1 MRLQITLAGDVTV
14 GRAPE
19 DQRDDERNE
28 DGDDRDDRD
37 RKDARLTVTGPP
49 RIVLAALVLEREA
62 PLARDRLA
70 GIVWPEEMPR
80 TWASALRTYVSRARL
95 ALTQVLGVGGEVIAS
110 GDAGYQLALPHDV
123 ELVIDLERAA
133 GLLDRAR
140 AALAA
145 DPALALEDADAA
157 AAAVRAPFL
166 AGHPGQWAD
175 DVRARLDDLVVG
187 ALLVAGEAA
196 AAVGDGPGAVAAAEE
211 ATQRAPL
218 HEAAHRAL
226 MAAHEA
232 AGNRAEALRSYQRAR
247 RQLADELGVDPSAET
262 EAAYLALLGPAPPAR
277 STPTTDPATAGAV
290 RPWPG
295 SAGRAGTPFVG
306 REAELGV
313 LAAAWD
319 QASQGAR
326 HVVVVTGEA
335 GIGKSRL
342 AGEAALRVAQAG
354 GQVLF
359 GRCDQEAIVPY
370 QPIVEALDA
379 VVAAT
384 PAEDMPRLGPEA
396 TAELAAILPAIG
408 GPIRPSPPDRARLFA
423 AVTDLVAS
431 LADARPL
438 LLVLDDLQ
446 WADDDTLLLLRHL
459 LRRAGSAPVLVVAI
473 SRDHDLDPGSAL
485 AEVVHALDRDG
496 WVRRVALRGLDEGD
510 VRRLLGHLLGAGNHR
525 DAARRVLAE
534 TAGNPFLVTE
544 VGLARGTTASGGD
557 VDPGD
562 IARGDIPQGVH
573 DLVTSRLGRLDDAVV
588 DLLRAAAVTGVGFDL
603 DIAAAVAGLEGD
615 PVLDAVDA
623 ALRSGLIVEET
634 ADRYRFAHDIVR
646 RALVAQLSAARLR
659 ALHRRT
665 ADAVE
670 RLRERDLDAQAAVL
684 AHHAAAGADPGGDL
698 RAVLW
703 ARRASA
709 QAGRRRAP
717 AEAARLCRQALA
729 HIPPDDGA
737 LLAEVTTDLGAAE
750 LAAGEPGGATT
761 LADGATLAHRLGRP
775 DVVGRAALAL
785 ADAAEDR
792 PDHRTAARE
801 LVDVALAAGPAP
813 PSDPGSTRDGR
824 TGGGRD
830 DERPADEDA
839 GDAAVLRAQLLVRR
853 LRLGA
858 PAGGDLGVPDAA
870 RLLTALHRRTVDQG
884 GPAHLDERRRSAD
897 ELATLADAVG
907 DAGFAVLAAHHQ
919 AMAAAESGEEA
930 VVDKAVAVLED
941 AARRGD
947 RFAAAMLAERA
958 VAALTVEGRLEDA
971 GRALDAAVTA
981 AADAAGTH
989 PGSGPGAE
997 TAAHAEAGLLLDPPE
1012 VVSARHRVVLDWLA
1026 GTDPP
1031 ATLLVAPVPDDVD
1044 RLHTLAVDALAAAAG
1059 GRPAAVTEVRAALA
1073 PYADRTCGVGYRCFA
1088 GSASFHLGRLAAA
1101 AGDWSDAER
1110 HLQAALRHHTLLRA
1124 RPWVALTQRALAGV
1138 VEARGRTSDRDWV
1151 AGLRSE
1157 ADHVTS
1163 TLGLRAD

>member
-28 DGDDRDDRD
+28 VGDDRDDRD

-123 ELVIDLERAA
+123 ELVIDVERAA

-277 STPTTDPATAGAV
+277 PTPTTDPATAGAV

-510 VRRLLGHLLGAGNHR
+510 VRRLLGHLLGAGDHR

-623 ALRSGLIVEET
+623 ALRTRS
-634 ADRYRFAHDIVR
+634 DRRGDR
-646 RALVAQLSAARLR
+646 RPVPLRPRHRASRPRGPAQRGTPAGVAQ
-659 ALHRRT
+659 
-665 ADAVE
+665 AD
-670 RLRERDLDAQAAVL
+670 
-684 AHHAAAGADPGGDL
+684 
-698 RAVLW
+698 
-703 ARRASA
+703 
-709 QAGRRRAP
+709 GRRRRTP
-717 AEAARLCRQALA
+717 PGARPRRPGRRPRPPRGRGRRPGRRPSGRALG
-729 HIPPDDGA
+729 PPG
-737 LLAEVTTDLGAAE
+737 VGSGRPPPRPGRGGAAVP
-750 LAAGEPGGATT
+750 PGA
-761 LADGATLAHRLGRP
+761 RP
-775 DVVGRAALAL
+775 H
-785 ADAAEDR
+785 
-792 PDHRTAARE
+792 PT
-801 LVDVALAAGPAP
+801 
-813 PSDPGSTRDGR
+813 
-824 TGGGRD
+824 
-830 DERPADEDA
+830 
-839 GDAAVLRAQLLVRR
+839 
-853 LRLGA
+853 
-858 PAGGDLGVPDAA
+858 
-870 RLLTALHRRTVDQG
+870 
-884 GPAHLDERRRSAD
+884 RRRRP
-897 ELATLADAVG
+897 
-907 DAGFAVLAAHHQ
+907 
-919 AMAAAESGEEA
+919 
-930 VVDKAVAVLED
+930 
-941 AARRGD
+941 ARRGD
-947 RFAAAMLAERA
+947 HRPRR
-958 VAALTVEGRLEDA
+958 GRA
-971 GRALDAAVTA
+971 GRGRARRGDHPRRRGDAR
-981 AADAAGTH
+981 
-989 PGSGPGAE
+989 PSPRS
-997 TAAHAEAGLLLDPPE
+997 P
-1012 VVSARHRVVLDWLA
+1012 RR
-1026 GTDPP
+1026 
-1031 ATLLVAPVPDDVD
+1031 
-1044 RLHTLAVDALAAAAG
+1044 
-1059 GRPAAVTEVRAALA
+1059 GRPRRA
-1073 PYADRTCGVGYRCFA
+1073 GA
-1088 GSASFHLGRLAAA
+1088 GR
-1101 AGDWSDAER
+1101 
-1110 HLQAALRHHTLLRA
+1110 
-1124 RPWVALTQRALAGV
+1124 
-1138 VEARGRTSDRDWV
+1138 RGRGPPRPPH
-1151 AGLRSE
+1151 R
-1157 ADHVTS
+1157 
-1163 TLGLRAD
+1163 RP

>member
-14 GRAPE
+14 GRA
-19 DQRDDERNE
+19 D
-28 DGDDRDDRD
+28 DDRHPDRH
-37 RKDARLTVTGPP
+37 TVTGPA
-49 RIVLAALVLEREA
+49 RIVLAALVLERESA
-62 PLARDRLA
+62 LARDHLA
-70 GIVWPEEMPR
+70 GIVWPEAMPR
-80 TWASALRTYVSRARL
+80 TWASALRTYVSRARQ
-95 ALTQVLGVGGEVIAS
+95 ALTGVLGVAGEVITS
-110 GDAGYQLALPHDV
+110 GDAGYQLALPPDV
-123 ELVIDLERAA
+123 ELVVDIERAA
-133 GLLDRAR
+133 DLLGRAR

-145 DPALALEDADAA
+145 DPALALEHAGAA
-157 AAAVRAPFL
+157 AAAVGSPFL
-166 AGHPGQWAD
+166 AGHPGRWAD

-196 AAVGDGPGAVAAAEE
+196 AAVGDGPRAVAAAEE
-211 ATQRAPL
+211 AAQRAPM

-232 AGNRAEALRSYQRAR
+232 AGNRAEALRAYQRAR
-247 RQLADELGVDPSAET
+247 RLLADELGVDPSAET
-262 EAAYLALLGPAPPAR
+262 EAAYLALLGPAPPPRPAA
-277 STPTTDPATAGAV
+277 STDRADGTRPAAG
-290 RPWPG
+290 
-295 SAGRAGTPFVG
+295 GRQGVPFVG
-306 REAELGV
+306 REAELAV
-313 LAAAWD
+313 LGAAWD
-319 QASQGAR
+319 EASHGAR

-342 AGEAALRVAQAG
+342 AAEAARHVAGAG

-379 VVAAT
+379 VVATT
-384 PAEDMPRLGPEA
+384 PADDMPRLGPEA
-396 TAELAAILPAIG
+396 TAELAAILPSLDG
-408 GPIRPSPPDRARLFA
+408 RTRPPAPDRARLFA
-423 AVTDLVAS
+423 AVTELVAA
-431 LADARPL
+431 LAADRPL

-446 WADDDTLLLLRHL
+446 WADDDTLLLVRHL

-496 WVRRVALRGLDEGD
+496 WVRRVALRGLDESD
-510 VRRLLGHLLGAGNHR
+510 VRRLLGHLLGAGDHR
-525 DAARRVLAE
+525 AVARRVLAE

-544 VGLARGTTASGGD
+544 VGLARGAVGPGGELTADDGSD
-557 VDPGD
+557 
-562 IARGDIPQGVH
+562 GDIPQGVH
-573 DLVTSRLGRLDDAVV
+573 DLVTSRLGRLDGTVV
-588 DLLRAAAVTGVGFDL
+588 DLLRAAAVAGVGFDL
-603 DIAAAVAGLEGD
+603 DVAGAVAGLDED
-615 PVLDAVDA
+615 PMLDAVDA
-623 ALRSGLIVEET
+623 ALRTGLVVEET

-646 RALVAQLSAARLR
+646 RTLVAQLSAARLR

-665 ADAVE
+665 TDAVE
-670 RLRERDLDAQAAVL
+670 RLRGRDLDAEAAVL

-709 QAGRRRAP
+709 QASRRRAP
-717 AEAARLCRQALA
+717 AEAARLCRQALT
-729 HIPPDDGA
+729 HVPPDDGA
-737 LLAEVTTDLGAAE
+737 LLAEVTTELGAAE

-761 LADGATLAHRLGRP
+761 LAEGASLARRHGRP

-785 ADAAEDR
+785 ADVAEDQ

-801 LVDVALAAGPAP
+801 LVDVALAAGPP
-813 PSDPGSTRDGR
+813 PPDDPEPG
-824 TGGGRD
+824 
-830 DERPADEDA
+830 ADA
-839 GDAAVLRAQLLVRR
+839 GAVLRAQLLVRR

-858 PAGGDLGVPDAA
+858 PVGGDLGAPDAE
-870 RLLTALHRRTVDQG
+870 LLLAALHRRTADQG
-884 GPAHLDERRRSAD
+884 GPAHLDERRRLAD

-907 DAGFAVLAAHHQ
+907 HAGFAVLAAHHQ
-919 AMAAAESGEEA
+919 AMAAAESGDEV

-947 RFAAAMLAERA
+947 GFAATMLAERA
-958 VAALTVEGRLEDA
+958 VASLTVEGRVEDA
-971 GRALDAAVTA
+971 RAALDAAVAA
-981 AADAAGTH
+981 AADAAATDDR
-989 PGSGPGAE
+989 PAAGPEAGIGVR
-997 TAAHAEAGLLLDPPE
+997 AEAGLLLDSPE
-1012 VVSARHRVVLDWLA
+1012 VVASRHQLVLGWLA
-1026 GTDPP
+1026 GVDPP
-1031 ATLLVAPVPDDVD
+1031 ADVLVAPAPDGAG
-1044 RLHTLAVDALAAAAG
+1044 RLHALAVHALAATAA
-1059 GRPAAVTEVRAALA
+1059 GRPAAVAEVRGALA

-1138 VEARGRTSDRDWV
+1138 IEARGRTSDRDWI